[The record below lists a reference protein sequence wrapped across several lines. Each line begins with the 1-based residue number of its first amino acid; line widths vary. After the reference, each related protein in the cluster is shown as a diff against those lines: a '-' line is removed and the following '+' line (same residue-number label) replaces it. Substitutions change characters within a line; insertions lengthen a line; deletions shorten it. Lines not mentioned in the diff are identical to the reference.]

1 MIQTKVHL
9 RWGDIDTLGHVYNGY
24 YQHYFDA
31 GKSDYFNETLGLPA
45 TLNENGVGL
54 VTANTNTN
62 FYESILPHN
71 KVMIET
77 VVEKMGTK
85 SIRMFQRIVDRVDGT
100 VKADSRSVMVCM
112 NQALAHSVEIPER
125 WRAIIIEE
133 DASSKSADSLA
144 DGNTKS

>member
-31 GKSDYFNETLGLPA
+31 GKSDYFNEILGLPA
-45 TLNENGVGL
+45 TLNENGIGL

-77 VVEKMGTK
+77 VVEKLGTK
-85 SIRMFQRIVDRVDGT
+85 SIRMFQRIVDRENGT
-100 VKADSRSVMVCM
+100 IKSDSRSVMVCM
-112 NQALAHSVEIPER
+112 NQSLGHSVEIPQT
-125 WRAIIIEE
+125 WRAKVVEE
-133 DASSKSADSLA
+133 TPAD
-144 DGNTKS
+144 KPR